1 MHKIF
6 LGKSFSKKLLPAKS
20 KLDNISLEIL
30 CEQKFFLRIM
40 LLGKNISE
48 RKQNHI
54 PQKDNIG
61 FTTAKSIKDVLLTC
75 YCQAFLN

>member
-6 LGKSFSKKLLPAKS
+6 LGKCFSEKLLAVKS

-54 PQKDNIG
+54 PQKE
-61 FTTAKSIKDVLLTC
+61 
-75 YCQAFLN
+75 

>member
-1 MHKIF
+1 MQKIF
-6 LGKSFSKKLLPAKS
+6 LRKSFSKKLLPAKS

-54 PQKDNIG
+54 PQKE
-61 FTTAKSIKDVLLTC
+61 
-75 YCQAFLN
+75 

>member
-6 LGKSFSKKLLPAKS
+6 LGKSFSKKFLPAKS

-54 PQKDNIG
+54 PQKE
-61 FTTAKSIKDVLLTC
+61 
-75 YCQAFLN
+75 